1 VTEPPRRR
9 VPVAAEQSV
18 REERR
23 GFFRWAAILGVIV
36 GIPLGVLGIPPL
48 LNVFFD
54 EPTVPVN
61 GAYSEDG
68 LTVWVE
74 SQRYDDAP
82 PRALTV
88 ILAVRITEGA
98 PGWSLDLAAVELELS
113 DGDPIPPAH
122 VQSPAIIEYNRLA
135 RFTLHFELAD
145 ADEDAEPVAVRLAE
159 PKVRFAL
166 TEEDH

>member
-1 VTEPPRRR
+1 MTEPPRRR
-9 VPVAAEQSV
+9 VPVAAEQSI

-23 GFFRWAAILGVIV
+23 SFFRIAAILGVVI

-68 LTVWVE
+68 LVMWVE
-74 SQRYDDAP
+74 SWEFDETHPDMV
-82 PRALTV
+82 TV
-88 ILAVRITEGA
+88 TLSLRMTEA
-98 PGWSLDLAAVELELS
+98 WTIDLEGVELELS
-113 DGDPIPPAH
+113 EGDPVPLTEVPPPYEY
-122 VQSPAIIEYNRLA
+122 PAGFDAMIKMRFALA
-135 RFTLHFELAD
+135 A
-145 ADEDAEPVAVRLAE
+145 ADEDAEPVAVRFPQ

>member
-1 VTEPPRRR
+1 MTEPPRRR
-9 VPVAAEQSV
+9 IPVAAEQSV

-23 GFFRWAAILGVIV
+23 GFFRWAAILGVII

-68 LTVWVE
+68 LTLWVE
-74 SQRYDDAP
+74 QYIDGQGP
-82 PRALTV
+82 PRFVEVT
-88 ILAVRITEGA
+88 LAVRGTRDWTFSHEGI
-98 PGWSLDLAAVELELS
+98 ELELS
-113 DGDPIPPAH
+113 AGD
-122 VQSPAIIEYNRLA
+122 
-135 RFTLHFELAD
+135 
-145 ADEDAEPVAVRLAE
+145 PVAVRSVTTPEALQDGRLGRIVLQFLLPEAQVGAEPIAVRLPE

>member
-1 VTEPPRRR
+1 MTEPPRRR

-23 GFFRWAAILGVIV
+23 GFFRIAAILGVVI

-68 LTVWVE
+68 LTIWVE
-74 SQRYDDAP
+74 SYEVDEGP
-82 PRALTV
+82 PRSVTV
-88 ILAVRITEGA
+88 T
-98 PGWSLDLAAVELELS
+98 LDLRTAEPWAFDPEGLELEMSEGESAPLS
-113 DGDPIPPAH
+113 SYAAPDVFEAGPEGTL
-122 VQSPAIIEYNRLA
+122 VLRFSLA
-135 RFTLHFELAD
+135 G
-145 ADEDAEPVAVRLAE
+145 ADEDAEPQAVRFPE

>member
-1 VTEPPRRR
+1 MTEPPRRR

-23 GFFRWAAILGVIV
+23 SFFRWAAILGVIV

-54 EPTVPVN
+54 EPTIPFN

-68 LTVWVE
+68 LVMWVE
-74 SQRYDDAP
+74 SWEFDGTRPDMV
-82 PRALTV
+82 TV
-88 ILAVRITEGA
+88 TFSLRVTEA
-98 PGWSLDLAAVELELS
+98 TTIDLSGVELELS
-113 DGDPIPPAH
+113 EGDPVPLTEAPP
-122 VQSPAIIEYNRLA
+122 SSELPAG
-135 RFTLHFELAD
+135 FD
-145 ADEDAEPVAVRLAE
+145 ATIKMLFFLPGETQDAEPAAVRFRD

>member
-1 VTEPPRRR
+1 MTEPPRRR

-23 GFFRWAAILGVIV
+23 GFFRIAAILGVVI

-54 EPTVPVN
+54 EPTIPVN

-68 LTVWVE
+68 LVMWVE
-74 SQRYDDAP
+74 SWEVDEANPERV
-82 PRALTV
+82 TV
-88 ILAVRITEGA
+88 TLRVRPTE
-98 PGWSLDLAAVELELS
+98 PSTIDLEGFELELS
-113 DGDPIPPAH
+113 KGNPILHKGLSEPL
-122 VQSPAIIEYNRLA
+122 VIEA
-135 RFTLHFELAD
+135 GFEVMMTLNFDLS
-145 ADEDAEPVAVRLAE
+145 DAEEGAAPRALRLAE

>member
-1 VTEPPRRR
+1 MTEPPRRR
-9 VPVAAEQSV
+9 VPVAAEQSI

-23 GFFRWAAILGVIV
+23 GFFRIAAILGVVI

-61 GAYSEDG
+61 GAHSEDG
-68 LTVWVE
+68 LTIWVE
-74 SQRYDDAP
+74 SYEADEGP
-82 PRALTV
+82 PRSV
-88 ILAVRITEGA
+88 AVTLRLRTAA
-98 PGWSLDLAAVELELS
+98 PWAFDSAGVELELS
-113 DGDPIPPAH
+113 EGDNVALESFAAPDVFEAGPQGTLVLRFSLVGADG
-122 VQSPAIIEYNRLA
+122 
-135 RFTLHFELAD
+135 
-145 ADEDAEPVAVRLAE
+145 DAEPLAVRLPE

>member
-1 VTEPPRRR
+1 MTEPPRRR

-23 GFFRWAAILGVIV
+23 GFFRWAAILGVII

-68 LTVWVE
+68 LTIWVE
-74 SQRYDDAP
+74 SHEVDEGPSPA
-82 PRALTV
+82 ATV
-88 ILAVRITEGA
+88 TLGLRTAEPWAFDSAG
-98 PGWSLDLAAVELELS
+98 VELELS
-113 DGDPIPPAH
+113 EGDNVALESFAAPDVFEAGPQGTL
-122 VQSPAIIEYNRLA
+122 VLRFSLA
-135 RFTLHFELAD
+135 GAG
-145 ADEDAEPVAVRLAE
+145 EDAEPLAVRFPE